1 MAISYK
7 ILSVRQDAETVTAS
21 VEYTI
26 DGTVVNVDVP
36 IFMPKTKDDIITGV
50 TNRGLTEKAKLDAIA
65 LAETIVPL
73 ISENETGTIEG

>member
-7 ILSVRQDAETVTAS
+7 ILSVRQDSETVTAS

-36 IFMPKTKDDIITGV
+36 IFMPKSKEDIITGI
-50 TNRGLTEKAKLDAIA
+50 TNRGISEKAKLDAIA
-65 LAETIVPL
+65 LAETIVPQ
-73 ISENETGTIEG
+73 ISENETGTIE